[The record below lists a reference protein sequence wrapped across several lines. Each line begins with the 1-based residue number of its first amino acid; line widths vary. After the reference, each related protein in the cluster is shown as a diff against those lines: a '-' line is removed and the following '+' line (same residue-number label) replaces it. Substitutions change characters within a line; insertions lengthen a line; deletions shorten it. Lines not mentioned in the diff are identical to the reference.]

1 MSGEQSVPKQIRD
14 AIEASEH
21 PELTVREVT
30 QRTGLTEQQVYS
42 AVGSMARLELDQ
54 RVGVV
59 RLAEDDG
66 GEFVD
71 DRERELVTDGGVDQD
86 EAEAAQSTTW
96 MTPSGIRERM
106 GCSPAMATRIEE
118 TFVTVEQLLDAIED
132 DEPLT
137 SVDGVGPATAE
148 VIEEW
153 YENREEREQQAKTA
167 TVEPTPSTSLTIKNN
182 GDWSDALGLDPT
194 EAADGE

>member
-1 MSGEQSVPKQIRD
+1 MSDRSVPKQIRD

-42 AVGSMARLELDQ
+42 AAGSMARLELDQ

-71 DRERELVTDGGVDQD
+71 DRERELVTDGGVAKSED
-86 EAEAAQSTTW
+86 EVEHGPNGYPYAAIERCSVSQWET
-96 MTPSGIRERM
+96 GEYHVKLVRKDGDRVDVNFREEQ
-106 GCSPAMATRIEE
+106 MAA
-118 TFVTVEQLLDAIED
+118 LKDAIED
-132 DEPLT
+132 
-137 SVDGVGPATAE
+137 
-148 VIEEW
+148 
-153 YENREEREQQAKTA
+153 
-167 TVEPTPSTSLTIKNN
+167 VE
-182 GDWSDALGLDPT
+182 GH
-194 EAADGE
+194 DGE